1 MIYITLTG
9 IARHVMKELLAA
21 RVRTVEIRSP
31 NNFFALLNIQPGDS
45 IFLTESSAPDVV
57 TGTNGLIASVQGLQV
72 ITHRVIQSSEDYY
85 EEREAQAARAQ
96 LRLVGVGR
104 VRRAAAAAQEVG
116 EIGAPMK
123 LDVEEVRY
131 CDAR

>member
-1 MIYITLTG
+1 MIYVTLTG
-9 IARHVMKELLAA
+9 IARHVIKELMAA

-31 NNFFALLNIQPGDS
+31 NNFFALAGVQPGDR
-45 IFLTESSAPDVV
+45 IFITDASAPDIVS
-57 TGTNGLIASVQGLQV
+57 GTNGLIAAVQGLSV

-96 LRLVGVGR
+96 LQLVAIGR
-104 VRRAAAAAQEVG
+104 VRRAVPL
-116 EIGAPMK
+116 EIGSPLM
-123 LDVEEVRY
+123 LDVDEMRY

>member
-1 MIYITLTG
+1 MMMIYVALTG
-9 IARHVMKELLAA
+9 LARHAMRELLAA

-31 NNFFALLNIQPGDS
+31 NNFFALMNTEPGDRV
-45 IFLTESSAPDVV
+45 FLTESSAPDVV
-57 TGTNGLIASVQGLQV
+57 SGTSGLIAGVQAMQI

-96 LRLVGVGR
+96 LHLIGMGR
-104 VRRAAAAAQEVG
+104 VRRPAVAERG
-116 EIGAPMK
+116 EPLR
-123 LDVEEVRY
+123 LDVEELRY

>member
-1 MIYITLTG
+1 MHMIYVALTG

-31 NNFFALLNIQPGDS
+31 NNFFALLSVQPGDK
-45 IFLTESSAPDVV
+45 IFLCESSTPDIVP
-57 TGTNGLIASVQGLQV
+57 GTNGLITGIKALEI
-72 ITHRVIQSSEDYY
+72 ITHRTVQSNEDYY

-96 LRLVGVGR
+96 LQLQGLGR
-104 VRRAAAAAQEVG
+104 VRKIASFG
-116 EIGAPMK
+116 PGTPLT
-123 LDVEEVRY
+123 LDVDEVRY

>member
-21 RVRTVEIRSP
+21 RVRTLEIRSP
-31 NNFFALLNIQPGDS
+31 NNFFALLGVRPGDK
-45 IFLTESSAPDVV
+45 IFLTESSASDVV
-57 TGTNGLIASVQGLQV
+57 NGTSGLITDVQALQT

-85 EEREAQAARAQ
+85 EERESQAARVQ
-96 LRLVGVGR
+96 LHLLGIGR
-104 VRRAAAAAQEVG
+104 VRRAAAQEKG
-116 EIGAPMK
+116 EPLR